1 MIILGHS
8 GPITHFQ
15 TGQTVDGA
23 GQNSFRNLLF
33 KSFPLVY
40 VENTLNKHPFLDL
53 GHWFVWGSKRLSMSF
68 FWGWVGGEGSL
79 KSPFLGLSNCVR
91 HNHNLHLI
99 NTHFWS
105 FWTQDQL
112 LGGTGSEWGLVK
124 MFLILKHS

>member
-1 MIILGHS
+1 M
-8 GPITHFQ
+8 
-15 TGQTVDGA
+15 
-23 GQNSFRNLLF
+23 
-33 KSFPLVY
+33 Y
-40 VENTLNKHPFLDL
+40 
-53 GHWFVWGSKRLSMSF
+53 F
-68 FWGWVGGEGSL
+68 FWGGAGGGEGGEGFL

-91 HNHNLHLI
+91 HNHILHLI